1 MDQTQEDFRTLPVTW
16 APHEVPP
23 WTKVPPPG
31 YASFEEVEAAIA
43 AEAAR
48 HRPRGPRKPTD
59 LTMGSYYYDVRNCR
73 EPMLRLRGLWLEE
86 AGLPIGSRMR
96 INIESGK
103 LTLTLSALPPEPEP
117 KKPKR
122 KAPWE
127 RRLEEQLAAAQ

>member
-1 MDQTQEDFRTLPVTW
+1 MDQTQQDFRTLPVVL

-31 YASFEEVEAAIA
+31 YASFEAVEAAIA

-73 EPMLRLRGLWLEE
+73 APMLRLRGLWLEE
-86 AGLPIGSRMR
+86 AGLPIGSRLH

-103 LTLTLSALPPEPEP
+103 LTLTLLSLPPEPEP
-117 KKPKR
+117 RKPKR
-122 KAPWE
+122 KAPWQ
-127 RRLEEQLAAAQ
+127 RNLEQKLAAVQ